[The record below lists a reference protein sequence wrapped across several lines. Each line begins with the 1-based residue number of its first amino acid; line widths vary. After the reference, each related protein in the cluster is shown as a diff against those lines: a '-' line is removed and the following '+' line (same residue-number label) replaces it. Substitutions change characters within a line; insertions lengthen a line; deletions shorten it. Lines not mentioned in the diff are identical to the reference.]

1 MHPRFLYDLDD
12 CAILGAIDTVGET
25 WALKILREAVYGLRR
40 FDDFARALGC
50 GRGVLSDRLKKLTA
64 AGVLERQAY
73 AEPGQR
79 PRAEYHLTDMGWD
92 VVPALLA
99 LGQWRERWAPSPSG
113 PAIRVTEPKS
123 ARPVQVVLTADPKA
137 AALAMEDVRIALGP
151 GAKRIG

>member
-12 CAILGAIDTVGET
+12 CAILSAIETVGDGWT
-25 WALKILREAVYGLRR
+25 LKILREAVYGLRR

-64 AGVLERQAY
+64 AGLLERKAY

-92 VVPALLA
+92 AVPALLA
-99 LGQWRERWAPSPSG
+99 LGEWRQRWAPSAEG

-123 ARPVQVVLTADPKA
+123 GRPARLVLTADPKTQ
-137 AALAMEDVRIALGP
+137 ALSMEDVRISLGP
-151 GAKRIG
+151 GARRVD